1 MVNWSEEIKKW
12 LTSGTDTKEDMMD
25 LVWNVKDQK
34 TYLVAENPKI
44 PFILYIFISEKFIRI
59 QISTGLKTA
68 LLDPIQRLDIYRK
81 LLLLNDKIDM
91 PKFVIEGTDEE
102 IVLKVDLD
110 IGSLN
115 KNEFSD
121 ALMGALTSLYM
132 MIKEFQLE
140 EEFNKRLTERIVGMI
155 QEKLNEGA
163 TREEIK
169 DFLMKK
175 VGLDQKTAENLINDI
190 TNQAEYL
197 PEYQ

>member
-91 PKFVIEGTDEE
+91 PKFVIKGTDEE